1 MKGLLKGKV
10 NLGDREF
17 ETEFLGI
24 RDAIRSDYLL
34 YRDCG
39 QSYRLSYRGIEIEL
53 DEDLSFM
60 EMEDAIL
67 SNILFIEN
75 NLKRGE

>member
-17 ETEFLGI
+17 ETSFISAGEFI
-24 RDAIRSDYLL
+24 KSVYLL

-53 DEDLSFM
+53 DEDMSFM
-60 EMEDAIL
+60 ETKAAIY
-67 SNILFIEN
+67 SNMVLIDKA
-75 NLKRGE
+75 LKGGR

>member
-10 NLGDREF
+10 NLGEREF
-17 ETEFLGI
+17 ITDFVSVRDFLI
-24 RDAIRSDYLL
+24 ADYLL

-53 DEDLSFM
+53 DEELSFE
-60 EMEDAIL
+60 EMKKVIYGNMVMIDRAL
-67 SNILFIEN
+67 GG
-75 NLKRGE
+75 K

>member
-10 NLGDREF
+10 SLGEREF

-34 YRDCG
+34 YRDYG
-39 QSYRLSYRGIEIEL
+39 QSYRLSYKGIEIEL
-53 DEDLSFM
+53 DEDLSFE

-67 SNILFIEN
+67 SNIVLIDKT
-75 NLKRGE
+75 LGGR

>member
-17 ETEFLGI
+17 ETSFVSV
-24 RDAIRSDYLL
+24 RDYLISDYLL

-53 DEDLSFM
+53 DEDMS
-60 EMEDAIL
+60 
-67 SNILFIEN
+67 FIEVKAAIYSN
-75 NLKRGE
+75 MVLIDNALGGR